1 MDFDEIDLQWF
12 AAEDEGRTE
21 QPTEHKIRKAR
32 EEGRVA
38 KSQDL
43 NAAIIML
50 LCVIVLIIAAPY
62 MIKQCVGLMKFL
74 LTRCTEL
81 EVNDGR
87 VAKAFYS
94 TYFKMIVPVAS
105 VAVVAGIVAN
115 LIQNRGFIFSTKP
128 ITPQFSKIVPNFAN
142 YFKKTLFSFEGVFNV
157 IKSIVKVVVLFFIAY
172 LIIKNDLNNL
182 LKLQTVSIW
191 AGFKH
196 IAAMSAKILAFAAV
210 FFLVVAIPDYLVQ
223 RRQFI
228 ESLKMSKQEIK
239 EEYKELEGDPQV
251 KGRLMQRMRQMLQQ
265 NLPRAVAESD
275 VIVTNPTH
283 YAVALKYDQ
292 ATMSGPMVT
301 AKGAD
306 NLAFR
311 IKDLA
316 RENDVPIIENR
327 PVARGLYTEAE
338 IGAIIPEAYFR
349 AMANIFAH
357 VYELN
362 KNKSE

>member
-1 MDFDEIDLQWF
+1 MEWQDIDLQWF

-50 LCVIVLIIAAPY
+50 LCVIVLIISGPY
-62 MIKQCVGLMKFL
+62 MIKQCIGLMKFL

-87 VAKAFYS
+87 IVKAFYS

-105 VAVVAGIVAN
+105 VAMVAGVIAN

-142 YFKKTLFSFEGVFNV
+142 YFKKTLFSFEGLFNV
-157 IKSIVKVVVLFFIAY
+157 VKSIVKVIVLFFIAY
-172 LIIKNDLNNL
+172 LIIKNDLNDL
-182 LKLQTVSIW
+182 LKLQSVSIW

-239 EEYKELEGDPQV
+239 EEYKELEGDPQI

-265 NLPRAVAESD
+265 NLPKAVAESD

-283 YAVALKYDQ
+283 YAVALRYDQ
-292 ATMSGPMVT
+292 ATMAGPMVT

-306 NLAFR
+306 NLALR
-311 IKDLA
+311 IKELA
-316 RENDVPIIENR
+316 RENSVPIIENR

-362 KNKSE
+362 KNKTE